1 MHMPCKRVPP
11 VHSTSRKF
19 SMHFA
24 YIYRTFCLYFEITI
38 FKILNIYASANDNY
52 SLLRNVYKF
61 FDVYECET

>member
-1 MHMPCKRVPP
+1 MQKGTDHLCIPLRGNSVCILFI
-11 VHSTSRKF
+11 STE
-19 SMHFA
+19 HFG
-24 YIYRTFCLYFEITI
+24 LYFEITI